1 MGWPPSCLRQT
12 CRRHLMASA
21 IRPKSI
27 ALWMATVLHY
37 LDAPSSGLNLPLD
50 IRGTAFQQRVWQELC
65 SIPLGFTIPYAEIAR
80 QIGQP
85 TAVRAVASACA
96 ANPLA
101 VVIPCHRVV
110 RADGTLSGYRWGLE
124 RKRQLLRR
132 ENDLKQGTFETS
144 NKKISINPEADGPDQ
159 SRKA

>member
-1 MGWPPSCLRQT
+1 M
-12 CRRHLMASA
+12 
-21 IRPKSI
+21 RPQFDPHV
-27 ALWMATVLHY
+27 AV
-37 LDAPSSGLNLPLD
+37 
-50 IRGTAFQQRVWQELC
+50 AFQMQVGMMAVG
-65 SIPLGFTIPYAEIAR
+65 LGRLGDFVEEVHPCHEILDDP
-80 QIGQP
+80 IF
-85 TAVRAVASACA
+85 